1 MKFSCQCELLKLQ
14 GLKTNLINILEG
26 LDVHNLYF
34 QYSHINPQASTPSSA
49 FQRDFKISTTTT
61 MAVPRS
67 LILSL
72 SILLLLCSSAFS
84 TQTLDLDD
92 EDLSFL
98 EEDEHDDAESH
109 NHGYDDHD
117 FENYDDLDDIG
128 DGEGEYED
136 SESAPEAEIDESD
149 VVVLKAS
156 NFSDF
161 VEKNKY
167 VMVEFYATW
176 CGHCEALKPEYAAAA
191 TELKADEV
199 VLAKVDAG
207 EETELAQKYNVEGF
221 PTVFLFV
228 DGVHK
233 TYNGARNKDAI
244 VSWVQK
250 KIGPGLHNLTTVE
263 EAEHVLTSESPVVV
277 GFFENLVGPDSEE
290 LAAASKQEDEVSF
303 YQTSN
308 ADVAKVFHINPQGKR
323 PALVLL
329 KKDDEKVSHF
339 GGQFTRS
346 EVTEFVFKNK
356 LPLVIY
362 FTRASASQVFEN
374 PIKNQVILFTTLNDT
389 EKFLPMF
396 QEAAKDFMGKILF
409 VYVPMDEEDA
419 GKPVAEYF
427 SIDGDAPR
435 VIAFTGNEDSR
446 KFFLDGEL
454 TLNNIKSF
462 GENFLQDNL
471 KPFYKSDPIPET
483 NDGDVKIVVGDN
495 FDEIVLDES
504 KDVLLE
510 IYASWCGHCQ
520 ALEPTYNKLAK
531 HLRDIDSLVIAK
543 MDGTTNEHPRAKSDG
558 YPTLLFFPAGN
569 KSFDPITVDTDRTV
583 KAFYKFLK
591 QHAAIPFKLQKPES
605 TPNPES
611 TQKTESTQDSSNQD
625 LKDEL

>member
-1 MKFSCQCELLKLQ
+1 MAASKPLL
-14 GLKTNLINILEG
+14 
-26 LDVHNLYF
+26 
-34 QYSHINPQASTPSSA
+34 
-49 FQRDFKISTTTT
+49 
-61 MAVPRS
+61 
-67 LILSL
+67 LSL
-72 SILLLLCSSAFS
+72 TVLLLIISSIPLS
-84 TQTLDLDD
+84 KQTQDLDKEED
-92 EDLSFL
+92 EEDLSFL
-98 EEDEHDDAESH
+98 EDHDHDHDDTDSYE
-109 NHGYDDHD
+109 DHD
-117 FENYDDLDDIG
+117 FENYDDLDDFES
-128 DGEGEYED
+128 GEGEYDD
-136 SESAPEAEIDESD
+136 SESGFEAEVDESD
-149 VVVLKAS
+149 VVA
-156 NFSDF
+156 
-161 VEKNKY
+161 E
-167 VMVEFYATW
+167 
-176 CGHCEALKPEYAAAA
+176 
-191 TELKADEV
+191 EV

-207 EETELAQKYNVEGF
+207 EETELAQKYNVEGY
-221 PTVFLFV
+221 PTLFLFV

-233 TYNGARNKDAI
+233 PYNGARNKDAI
-244 VSWVQK
+244 VSWVK
-250 KIGPGLHNLTTVE
+250 KKTGPGLHNITTVE
-263 EAEHVLTSESPVVV
+263 EAERILTSESPIVV
-277 GFFENLVGPDSEE
+277 GYVENLAGPDSEE

-308 ADVAKVFHINPQGKR
+308 ADVAKLFHINPQGKR
-323 PALVLL
+323 PAVVLL
-329 KKDDEKVSHF
+329 KKEDEKISHF

-346 EVTEFVFKNK
+346 ELTEFVSKNK

-362 FTRASASQVFEN
+362 FTRASSSSVFEN
-374 PIKNQVILFTTLNDT
+374 PIKNQ
-389 EKFLPMF
+389 
-396 QEAAKDFMGKILF
+396 ALF

-427 SIDGDAPR
+427 GIDGDAPR

-454 TLNNIKSF
+454 TLNSIKSF

-483 NDGDVKIVVGDN
+483 NDGDVKIVVGNN

-531 HLRDIDSLVIAK
+531 HLRGIDSLVIAK

-569 KSFDPITVDTDRTV
+569 KSFDPITVETDRTV

-605 TPNPES
+605 TQKAES
-611 TQKTESTQDSSNQD
+611 TQKTESSQDSNNKD

>member
-1 MKFSCQCELLKLQ
+1 MELCKHS
-14 GLKTNLINILEG
+14 GRSRFTRS
-26 LDVHNLYF
+26 VF
-34 QYSHINPQASTPSSA
+34 YSVFTHKSTSFNA
-49 FQRDFKISTTTT
+49 FFGVQRVFKISTAT
-61 MAVPRS
+61 MAAPKS
-67 LILSL
+67 LLLSL
-72 SILLLLCSSAFS
+72 SILLLLCSNAFS
-84 TQTLDLDD
+84 KQTQDLD

-98 EEDEHDDAESH
+98 DEDEHDDAESYH
-109 NHGYDDHD
+109 HGYDDHD
-117 FENYDDLDDIG
+117 FENYDDLDDFV
-128 DGEGEYED
+128 DGEGEFED
-136 SESAPEAEIDESD
+136 SESAPEAEIDETD
-149 VVVLKAS
+149 VAVLTAS

-161 VEKNKY
+161 LEKNRY

-176 CGHCEALKPEYAAAA
+176 CGHCQALKPEYAAAA

-207 EETELAQKYNVEGF
+207 EETELAQKYNVEGY
-221 PTVFLFV
+221 PTVFFFV
-228 DGVHK
+228 DGVQK
-233 TYNGARNKDAI
+233 TYNGPRNKDAI
-244 VSWVQK
+244 VSWVKK
-250 KIGPGLHNLTTVE
+250 KIGPGVQNLTTVE
-263 EAEHVLTSESPVVV
+263 EAEQILTSESPVVV
-277 GFFENLVGPDSEE
+277 GFVENLVGPDSEE
-290 LAAASKQEDEVSF
+290 LVAASKQEDEVSF

-308 ADVAKVFHINPQGKR
+308 ADVARLFHINPQGKR

-329 KKDDEKVSHF
+329 KKEDEKVSHF
-339 GGQFTRS
+339 GGHFTRS
-346 EVTEFVFKNK
+346 ELTEFVSKNK

-362 FTRASASQVFEN
+362 FTRESSSQVFEN

-389 EKFLPMF
+389 EKFLSMF
-396 QEAAKDFMGKILF
+396 QEAAKDFMGKALF

-427 SIDGDAPR
+427 GIDGDAPR

-483 NDGDVKIVVGDN
+483 NDGDVKIVVGNN

-531 HLRDIDSLVIAK
+531 HLRGIDSLVIAK

-605 TPNPES
+605 THKPKATPKIEL
-611 TQKTESTQDSSNQD
+611 TQDSSDQD

>member
-1 MKFSCQCELLKLQ
+1 MAAPKSLL
-14 GLKTNLINILEG
+14 
-26 LDVHNLYF
+26 
-34 QYSHINPQASTPSSA
+34 
-49 FQRDFKISTTTT
+49 
-61 MAVPRS
+61 
-67 LILSL
+67 LSL
-72 SILLLLCSSAFS
+72 SILLLIISTASSK
-84 TQTLDLDD
+84 QPQDLEEE

-98 EEDEHDDAESH
+98 EEAEHDDTESNH
-109 NHGYDDHD
+109 HGYDDHD
-117 FENYDDLDDIG
+117 FENYDDLDDFET
-128 DGEGEYED
+128 GEGEYED
-136 SESAPEAEIDESD
+136 SESVLEAEIDESD
-149 VVVLKAS
+149 VVVLTAS

-161 VEKNKY
+161 VEKNRY

-176 CGHCEALKPEYAAAA
+176 CGHCMALKPEYAAAA
-191 TELKADEV
+191 TELKAEEV

-207 EETELAQKYNVEGF
+207 EETELAQKYNVEGY
-221 PTVFLFV
+221 PTLFLFV

-233 TYNGARNKDAI
+233 PYNGARNKDAI
-244 VSWVQK
+244 VSWVK
-250 KIGPGLHNLTTVE
+250 KKTGPGLHNVTTVE
-263 EAEHVLTSESPVVV
+263 EAERILASESPIVV
-277 GFFENLVGPDSEE
+277 GYVENLAGPDSEE

-308 ADVAKVFHINPQGKR
+308 ADVAKLFHINPQGKR

-329 KKDDEKVSHF
+329 KNEDEKVSHF

-346 EVTEFVFKNK
+346 EVAEFVYKNRH
-356 LPLVIY
+356 PLVIY
-362 FTRASASQVFEN
+362 FTRASASSVFEN

-396 QEAAKDFMGKILF
+396 QEAAKDFTGKALF

-427 SIDGDAPR
+427 GIDGDAPR

-483 NDGDVKIVVGDN
+483 NDGDVKIVVGNN

-531 HLRDIDSLVIAK
+531 HLRGIDSLVIAK

-605 TPNPES
+605 T
-611 TQKTESTQDSSNQD
+611 QKTESTQDSSNKD

>member
-1 MKFSCQCELLKLQ
+1 
-14 GLKTNLINILEG
+14 
-26 LDVHNLYF
+26 
-34 QYSHINPQASTPSSA
+34 
-49 FQRDFKISTTTT
+49 
-61 MAVPRS
+61 MAATRS
-67 LILSL
+67 LLLSL
-72 SILLLLCSSAFS
+72 SILLLLCFNASCKD
-84 TQTLDLDD
+84 THDLDE

-98 EEDEHDDAESH
+98 EEDEHDAAESSH
-109 NHGYDDHD
+109 HGYEDHD
-117 FENYDDLDDIG
+117 FENYDDLDDFG
-128 DGEGEYED
+128 DGEGEYPD

-149 VVVLKAS
+149 VVVLNGS

-161 VEKNKY
+161 LEKNRY
-167 VMVEFYATW
+167 AMVEFYVPW
-176 CGHCEALKPEYAAAA
+176 CGHCQALKPEYAAAA

-199 VLAKVDAG
+199 ALAKMDAG
-207 EETELAQKYNVEGF
+207 EETELAQKYNVEGY
-221 PTVFLFV
+221 PTVLFFI

-233 TYNGARNKDAI
+233 PYNGARNKDAI
-244 VSWVQK
+244 VTWVKK
-250 KIGPGLHNLTTVE
+250 KIGPGLHNLTTTE
-263 EAEHVLTSESPVVV
+263 EAEGVLTSESPVVV
-277 GFFENLVGPDSEE
+277 AFVENLVGPDSEE

-303 YQTSN
+303 YQTSS
-308 ADVAKVFHINPQGKR
+308 ADVAKLFHIDPKGKR
-323 PALVLL
+323 PALVLV
-329 KKDDEKVSHF
+329 KKEDEKVSHF
-339 GGQFTRS
+339 GGQFVNS
-346 EVTEFVFKNK
+346 AITEFVSKNK

-362 FTRASASQVFEN
+362 FTRASSSQVFEN
-374 PIKNQVILFTTLNDT
+374 PIKNQVILFTTLNET
-389 EKFLPMF
+389 EKYLPIF
-396 QEAAKDFMGKILF
+396 QEAAKYFMGKALF

-427 SIDGDAPR
+427 GIEGSAPK

-446 KFFLDGEL
+446 KFFLEGEL

-462 GENFLQDNL
+462 GENFLEDNL

-483 NDGDVKIVVGDN
+483 NDEDVKIVVGNN

-531 HLRDIDSLVIAK
+531 HLRGIDSLVIAK

-558 YPTLLFFPAGN
+558 FPTLLFFPAGN

-605 TPNPES
+605 TQKPQTESTQKLETESTQKPES
-611 TQKTESTQDSSNQD
+611 TQESSNQD

>member
-1 MKFSCQCELLKLQ
+1 
-14 GLKTNLINILEG
+14 
-26 LDVHNLYF
+26 
-34 QYSHINPQASTPSSA
+34 
-49 FQRDFKISTTTT
+49 
-61 MAVPRS
+61 MAVLKP
-67 LILSL
+67 LLLLLLSL
-72 SILLLLCSSAFS
+72 SVLLLLASTALS
-84 TQTLDLDD
+84 TQPHDLED

-98 EEDEHDDAESH
+98 EDDDQNDAESYG
-109 NHGYDDHD
+109 HGYEEHD
-117 FENYDDLDDIG
+117 FDNYDDLEDFA
-128 DGEGEYED
+128 DGEGGEYGD
-136 SESAPEAEIDESD
+136 LESNPEGEVDESD
-149 VVVLKAS
+149 VVVLSAA
-156 NFSDF
+156 NFTDF
-161 VEKNKY
+161 IDKNRY

-176 CGHCEALKPEYAAAA
+176 CGHCQALKPEYAAAA

-207 EETELAQKYNVEGF
+207 EETDSAQKYNVEGY
-221 PTVFLFV
+221 PTLFLFV

-233 TYNGARNKDAI
+233 PYNGARNKDAI
-244 VSWVQK
+244 VSWVK
-250 KIGPGLHNLTTVE
+250 KKTGPALHNVTTVE
-263 EAEHVLTSESPVVV
+263 EAEQILASESPIVV
-277 GFFENLVGPDSEE
+277 GFVENLVGPDSEE

-323 PALVLL
+323 PAVVVL
-329 KKDDEKVSHF
+329 KKEDEKVSHF

-346 EVTEFVFKNK
+346 EITEFVSKNK

-389 EKFLPMF
+389 KKYLPMF
-396 QEAAKDFMGKILF
+396 QEASKDFMGKALF

-427 SIDGDAPR
+427 GIDGDAPR

-454 TLNNIKSF
+454 TLNSIKSF
-462 GENFLQDNL
+462 GEDFLQDNL

-483 NDGDVKIVVGDN
+483 NDGDVKIVVGNN

-531 HLRDIDSLVIAK
+531 HLRGIDSLVIAK

-583 KAFYKFLK
+583 KAFYKFIK
-591 QHAAIPFKLQKPES
+591 QHAAIPFKLQKPEL
-605 TPNPES
+605 TQKPES
-611 TQKTESTQDSSNQD
+611 TIKTEPTQDSSNQD

>member
-1 MKFSCQCELLKLQ
+1 MAAPKSLL
-14 GLKTNLINILEG
+14 
-26 LDVHNLYF
+26 
-34 QYSHINPQASTPSSA
+34 
-49 FQRDFKISTTTT
+49 
-61 MAVPRS
+61 
-67 LILSL
+67 LSL
-72 SILLLLCSSAFS
+72 SILLLLCFSAFS
-84 TQTLDLDD
+84 KQTDDLD

-98 EEDEHDDAESH
+98 EEADEHDDAESYH
-109 NHGYDDHD
+109 HDDHD
-117 FENYDDLDDIG
+117 FENYDDLDDFA
-128 DGEGEYED
+128 DGEGEYDD
-136 SESAPEAEIDESD
+136 SELDPEAEIDESD

-156 NFSDF
+156 NFSEF
-161 VEKNKY
+161 LESNRY

-176 CGHCEALKPEYAAAA
+176 CGHCQALKPEYAAAA

-207 EETELAQKYNVEGF
+207 EETELAQKYNVEGY

-233 TYNGARNKDAI
+233 PYNGPRNKDAI

-263 EAEHVLTSESPVVV
+263 EAERVLASESPVVV
-277 GFFENLVGPDSEE
+277 GFVENLAGPDSEE

-308 ADVAKVFHINPQGKR
+308 ADVAKLFHINPQGKR

-329 KKDDEKVSHF
+329 KKEDEKVSYF

-346 EVTEFVFKNK
+346 EVTEFVYKNK

-389 EKFLPMF
+389 KKFLPMF
-396 QEAAKDFMGKILF
+396 QEAAKDFMGKALF

-427 SIDGDAPR
+427 GIDGDAPR

-446 KFFLDGEL
+446 KFFFDGEL
-454 TLNNIKSF
+454 TLKNIKSF
-462 GENFLQDNL
+462 GENFLLDNL
-471 KPFYKSDPIPET
+471 KPFYKSDPIPEM
-483 NDGDVKIVVGDN
+483 NDGDVKIVVGNN

-510 IYASWCGHCQ
+510 IYAPWCGHCQ

-531 HLRDIDSLVIAK
+531 HLRGIDSLVIAK

-583 KAFYKFLK
+583 KAFYKFIK

-605 TPNPES
+605 NENTKP
-611 TQKTESTQDSSNQD
+611 TQKVESMQDSSSQG